1 MKNLKFKKYQLI
13 SYPLIFVMFL
23 ILSNSKI
30 YALSPFSFGSFIALV
45 WCGANLPLIS
55 VEYIISKVLFDF
67 SWAELYGSIC
77 TIFIVFVA
85 YLLHKKF
92 KKPMNVWL
100 VGLYA
105 IISQAVS
112 VYYVF
117 EISGIV
123 EALCFLGL
131 GVIFLYVCVTI
142 FQFITLRGVLCKT
155 SLDENICLTI
165 FVTILSY
172 GIASISVL
180 QTELYKYF
188 AVFLILFLVG
198 VNKKN
203 SSIIFA
209 VAVGLGVS
217 IYYGD
222 LAKIGA
228 ITLIAVC
235 ANIYSYPKKLRFCT
249 TALLG
254 DIVANAY
261 FNGVSIDLAYL
272 IAPTVVAILVFLT
285 IPNKMIEKVI
295 DKYQICEAELSV
307 RNVINSTRKNL
318 KYKMGE
324 LADIFQQMQQIY
336 FQLIKTGISESQMIS
351 LISNELGKGICAEC
365 KNKNSC
371 FKGLGFEGVANI
383 NKLIEI
389 GVKKGKVSILDLP
402 ASISQKCG
410 ATSLLIN
417 RINQQVEE
425 YRKYSNFIKD
435 VNNVKC
441 ILGEQMGSVSQ
452 LLLDLGEEL
461 DKNITFENSKQQEI
475 CEMLLSNNIIC
486 SEILIFTEKFN
497 DVSVVLIIK
506 GENAYNPLI
515 SKIVGKII
523 KLDMEICGVE
533 PTNMAGYFSVK
544 LRRKCKRDIVFGIS
558 CRTKS
563 GSSNSGDSHTL
574 IRLGNDRYLLA
585 LCDGM
590 GSGEKAERMSA
601 LTLGLIENFYKA
613 GFDDEFIISNVNKLL
628 AINNKEEFS
637 TLDLCVVDL
646 NKELI
651 NFIKIGSPYSIVKR
665 EFEVE
670 KVENGTLP
678 LGILKNVKPVIS
690 NYGLTSKDMVV
701 MLTDGISDAFEDYDS
716 LADFVNQIASTNPQ
730 TVSQTIL
737 DEAIRRNGNQ
747 AKDDMTVLVA
757 RTYLKG

>member
-1 MKNLKFKKYQLI
+1 MKKIKIKKYQLI
-13 SYPLIFVMFL
+13 SYPLIFIMFL
-23 ILSNSKI
+23 VLANAKL
-30 YALSPFSFGSFIALV
+30 YALSPFCFGGFVALM
-45 WCGANLPLIS
+45 WCGANLPLLS
-55 VEYIISKVLFDF
+55 LEYITANILFDF
-67 SWAELYGSIC
+67 SWAGLYSAIC
-77 TIFIVFVA
+77 TIFVIFIA
-85 YLLHKKF
+85 YIIHKKC

-117 EISGIV
+117 EIGGII
-123 EALCFLGL
+123 EAFCFLGL

-165 FVTILSY
+165 FITILSY
-172 GIASISVL
+172 GIAPISVF
-180 QTELYKYF
+180 QTELYKYL
-188 AVFLILFLVG
+188 AVFFILFLIG

-209 VAVGLGVS
+209 IAVGLGVS
-217 IYYGD
+217 IYQGN
-222 LAKIGA
+222 LMCIGE
-228 ITLIAVC
+228 ISLIAVC
-235 ANIYSYPKKLRFCT
+235 ANIYSYPKKCRFCL

-254 DIVANAY
+254 DVVANAY
-261 FNGVSIDLAYL
+261 FNGVNIDLGYL
-272 IAPTVVAILVFLT
+272 IAPTIVVIFTFLT
-285 IPNKMIEKVI
+285 IPNKVIEKVV

-324 LADIFQQMQQIY
+324 LADVFQQMQQIY
-336 FQLIKTGISESQMIS
+336 FQLVKNEISEGQIVS
-351 LISNELGKGICAEC
+351 LISNELGKGGCAEC

-389 GVKKGKVSILDLP
+389 GIKKGKVSILDLP

-410 ATSLLIN
+410 ATTLLIN
-417 RINQQVEE
+417 RINQQVDE
-425 YRKYSNFIKD
+425 YRKYSILLKD
-435 VNNVKC
+435 ANNVKC

-461 DKNITFENSKQQEI
+461 DNNITFENSKQQEI
-475 CEMLLSNNIIC
+475 CETLLSNNIIC

-497 DVSVVLIIK
+497 EVSVVLIIK

-515 SKIVGKII
+515 SKVVSKII
-523 KLDMEICGVE
+523 KLDMEISGVE

-563 GSSNSGDSHTL
+563 GSTNSGDSHTL

-601 LTLGLIENFYKA
+601 LTIGLIENFYKA

-637 TLDLCVVDL
+637 TLDLCAVDL

-678 LGILKNVKPVIS
+678 LGILKDVKPVIS

-701 MLTDGISDAFEDYDS
+701 MITDGISDAFGDYDS